1 MLTGNVDRIMKYEYV
16 LSPLASHLNKINTQV
31 FGRDISPGYI
41 GIFITCIGL
50 VWMDQESQEHIR
62 RTISYPVYN
71 YLSADEYGFKRTV
84 VADRGE

>member
-1 MLTGNVDRIMKYEYV
+1 MRNDFEYMP
-16 LSPLASHLNKINTQV
+16 SPLASQLNTINKL

-41 GIFITCIGL
+41 GIFINCIGL
-50 VWMDQESQEHIR
+50 LYVDHESQKHIR
-62 RTISYPVYN
+62 STLSYPVYN